1 LDGRVRIGFYIAA
14 DAATPID
21 AILRRFERAEALG
34 FHTAW
39 VGQIFDHDA
48 LSLLALASRATR
60 RIELGTWV
68 VPVQPRH
75 PAALAQ
81 QALTVQAASAGRLL
95 LGVGVSHAAVVADR
109 LGLPYAAPARHM
121 REYLSVLRPL
131 LAGAQVEHAGEWLRV
146 SLQLGMPFA
155 KAPPVFLAALG
166 PQMLR
171 LAGELA
177 DGVAIWLG
185 GPRYLER
192 YAIPRVREA
201 ARAAGRACPRIA
213 CGLPVVVARDAA
225 RARASAAAFL
235 ARSSRLPAYR
245 RVLEREGAAAP
256 ADVAVIGD
264 ESAVC
269 AELLRLA
276 ELGVTDFNAVPISV
290 DDDPDAVVRTQ
301 SCLAAFAHELRRQA
315 REEAGGGG

>member
-1 LDGRVRIGFYIAA
+1 MRIGFYISA

-21 AILRRFERAEALG
+21 AVLRRFERAEALG
-34 FHTAW
+34 FSTAW
-39 VGQIFDHDA
+39 VGQLFDHDA
-48 LSLLALASRATR
+48 LALLALASRATR

-81 QALTVQAASAGRLL
+81 QALTVQAASGGRLL

-109 LGLPYAAPARHM
+109 LGLAYAAPARHM

-131 LAGAQVEHAGEWLRV
+131 LAGEPVEHAGEWLRV
-146 SLQLGMPFA
+146 SLQLGRTTATP
-155 KAPPVFLAALG
+155 PPVFLAALG

-192 YAIPRVREA
+192 YAVPRVREA
-201 ARAAGRACPRIA
+201 ARAAGRECPRIA
-213 CGLPVVVARDAA
+213 CGLPVAVVRDAQ

-245 RVLEREGAAAP
+245 RVLEREGAASP

-269 AELLRLA
+269 AALRRLA
-276 ELGVTDFNAVPISV
+276 QLGVSDFNAVPFSV
-290 DDDPDAVVRTQ
+290 EDDPDAVVRTQ
-301 SCLAAFAHELRRQA
+301 TSLAEFAQELRR
-315 REEAGGGG
+315 EAGEGRRS